1 MGGPENSNCS
11 LGLAPGDVRKSH
23 LHFWRRSRP
32 VDQSGRSGVNF
43 NPGDA
48 GGQRN
53 RLTVAWSERAGR
65 RGRANVAGF
74 GRHITGQMSDDRTR
88 GQAYISIRSNSQPSP
103 AQPRP
108 SPPVDRPR
116 QLSFPATDRPP
127 LPSSCHAARP
137 SVRPSDCSRI
147 DRTHCAA
154 FEARTQRLI
163 LTLRCLMTSRTP
175 CYALTSTGQASLSLQ
190 FRRAPRISYT
200 YVNVNVN
207 IEFI

>member
-103 AQPRP
+103 AQPSPGPALLSTGRDSSHFLPPTVHLCRP
-108 SPPVDRPR
+108 AVTPR
-116 QLSFPATDRPP
+116 V
-127 LPSSCHAARP
+127 RP
-137 SVRPSDCSRI
+137 SVR
-147 DRTHCAA
+147 RTVPGSIG
-154 FEARTQRLI
+154 RT
-163 LTLRCLMTSRTP
+163 
-175 CYALTSTGQASLSLQ
+175 
-190 FRRAPRISYT
+190 APRSKHARSG
-200 YVNVNVN
+200 
-207 IEFI
+207 